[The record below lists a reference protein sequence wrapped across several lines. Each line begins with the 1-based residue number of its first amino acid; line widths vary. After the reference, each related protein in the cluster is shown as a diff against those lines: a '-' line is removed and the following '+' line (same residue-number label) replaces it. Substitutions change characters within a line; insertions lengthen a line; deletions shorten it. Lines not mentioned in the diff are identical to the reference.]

1 VNHTGTTLLV
11 GGRIYSPVAPDA
23 TAMAVREGTVVW
35 VGSDETA
42 LTRYGQVDEVVP
54 LDGAFVAPAFVDAHV
69 HVTSAGL
76 LLTGLDL
83 TGCRSLAECLCA
95 VREFAAGRSGVIWGH
110 GWDESRWPERRPPSR
125 AELDEA
131 AGGVPAYLSRID
143 VHSALVTS
151 ALVVRVPE
159 ARDADG
165 WSEDGPLVREAHH
178 HVRRVARDSL
188 TPDQR
193 TAAQLAFLRHA
204 AAQGVVSV
212 HECAGPDISGAED
225 LAALLDLAA
234 PELPEVVGYWGERG
248 AVRRAAELGVRGLA
262 GDLFVDGAIGSRTAA
277 LREPYTDAP
286 EACGS
291 RYLDVDEIAEHV
303 VTCTNAGLQAGFHV
317 IGDAA
322 VSAVVD
328 GFAKAETAVG
338 RDALV
343 SCRHRLEHLEMVDA
357 GQARRLA
364 SWGVVASMQPLFDDA
379 WGGPGGM
386 YAQRLGPRRGV
397 ALNPFAL
404 LADGGVELAFGSDAP
419 VTQMAPWRSV
429 RAAVR
434 HRTEGSGLPAEAAFA
449 AHTRGGW
456 RAAGV
461 TDAVTGTLV
470 PGAPAHYAMWSISG
484 DMPPRG
490 LPLDHSAPRCVRTV
504 RQGTTIFDGEV
515 HT

>member
-1 VNHTGTTLLV
+1 MNHTGTTLLV
-11 GGRIYSPVAPDA
+11 GGRIHSPAAPDA
-23 TAMAVREGTVVW
+23 TAMAVRGGTVVW

-42 LTRYGQVDEVVP
+42 LTRYGQADEVVR

-83 TGCRSLAECLCA
+83 TGCRSLAECLRA
-95 VREFAAGRSGVIWGH
+95 VREFAAGHRGVIWGH
-110 GWDESRWPERRPPSR
+110 GWDESRWPEHRPPTR

-131 AGGVPAYLSRID
+131 AGGVPTYLSRID

-151 ALVVRVPE
+151 ALVAKVPQ
-159 ARDADG
+159 ARDGDG
-165 WSEDGPLVREAHH
+165 WSADGPLVRAAHH
-178 HVRRVARDSL
+178 HARRVARDSF

-193 TAAQLAFLRHA
+193 RAAQLAFLRHA
-204 AAQGVVSV
+204 AAEGVVSV

-225 LAALLDLAA
+225 LAALLDLIT

-248 AVRRAAELGVRGLA
+248 AVHRAAEMGVRGLA

-277 LREPYTDAP
+277 LHKPYTDAP
-286 EACGS
+286 DTCGS
-291 RYLDVDEIAEHV
+291 RYLDADEIAEHV
-303 VTCTNAGLQAGFHV
+303 VACTNAGLQAGFHV

-322 VSAVVD
+322 ASAVVD

-343 SCRHRLEHLEMVDA
+343 ACRHRLEHLEMVDA

-379 WGGPGGM
+379 WGGPDRM
-386 YAQRLGPRRGV
+386 YAQRLGPWRGT

-404 LADGGVELAFGSDAP
+404 LADGGLELAFGSDAP
-419 VTQMAPWRSV
+419 VTQVAPWRAV

-434 HRTEGSGLPAEAAFA
+434 HRTEGSAISAEAAFA

-456 RAAGV
+456 WAAGV
-461 TDAVTGTLV
+461 TDELTGTLM
-470 PGAPAHYAMWSISG
+470 PGAPAHYAVWFISE
-484 DMPPRG
+484 DMPRPG
-490 LPLDHSAPRCVRTV
+490 LPMDNPAPRCMRTV
-504 RQGTTIFDGEV
+504 RQGTTIFDREV